1 MNDLKQ
7 LSHGPITIQQVKDA
21 MEAINFQ
28 PQTQI
33 LHETEDE
40 KNLGTSEEYD
50 RLVLAF
56 NEIAELER
64 VLRTKSEEIFQC
76 HGLHQHGFAA
86 SVTTHYVPEWD
97 QTRS

>member
-7 LSHGPITIQQVKDA
+7 LSPGPITIQQLKESI
-21 MEAINFQ
+21 EAINFQ
-28 PQTQI
+28 AQTHI
-33 LHETEDE
+33 LHETLPE
-40 KNLGTSEEYD
+40 KNLGASEEYD

-64 VLRTKSEEIFQC
+64 VLRSKSNEIFRR
-76 HGLHQHGFAA
+76 HGLDRHGFAA

-97 QTRS
+97 LTRS